1 MASGFTTLGQL
12 PASERFFAG
21 GDTTVRGFAQD
32 RLGIRHVPF
41 QPVDTLD
48 SEGLPIGGNGL
59 AIFNAELRTTV
70 RGGSQV
76 VGFFDTGNVFA
87 RASEIDLFEM
97 RSAVGAGVRY
107 KSPFGPIRFD
117 LGFKVHRQPGEG
129 LTAWFVS
136 FGQAF

>member
-1 MASGFTTLGQL
+1 MIRRPPRSTLFPYTTLFR
-12 PASERFFAG
+12 S
-21 GDTTVRGFAQD
+21 
-32 RLGIRHVPF
+32 

-59 AIFNAELRTTV
+59 VIFNAELRTTI

-76 VGFFDTGNVFA
+76 VGFLDTGNVFA
-87 RASEIDLFEM
+87 RASEIDLTEL

-117 LGFKVHRQPGEG
+117 LGFKVNRQQGEG
-129 LTAWFVS
+129 RTAWFVS